1 MAKRMLITGGC
12 GFIGSNAATY
22 FLGKGYEVD
31 VLDNFSRP
39 GSEANKE
46 HLVSSHA
53 NQPLQIIELDI
64 VIEPE
69 RLSKLVTD
77 RAYDV
82 VLHTAAQVAV
92 TTSVTDPMF
101 DFRSNALGT
110 LNVLEAVRAG
120 GKKPVV
126 IYTSTN
132 KVYGGLED
140 YEVKDA
146 GKRYEFSTLP
156 EGVHEKILLDFHSPY
171 GCSKGSADQYVRD
184 YARIYGI
191 PTIVF
196 RQSCIYGAH
205 QFGMVDQG
213 WVAYLTM
220 RALFDKPIT
229 IYGDGKQVRDVLFMS
244 DLARAYDAAI
254 ETAGK
259 NGGEIFNMGGGSKNT
274 LSLLEFVEFLGPKL
288 GKKIDFSFSDW
299 RPGDQ
304 KVYISDI
311 SKAKE
316 KLNWSPSV
324 SFEQGFDEM
333 LTWMTSNKELLAKY
347 I

>member
-1 MAKRMLITGGC
+1 MLITGGC

-39 GSEANKE
+39 GSEANQE
-46 HLVSSHA
+46 HLLASHKDK
-53 NQPLQIIELDI
+53 PLTIVTLDI
-64 VIEPE
+64 VTEPE
-69 RLSKLVTD
+69 RLAKLVAE
-77 RAYDV
+77 RRYDV

-92 TTSVTDPMF
+92 TTSVIDPML

-110 LNVLEAVRAG
+110 LHVLEAVRTS
-120 GKKPVV
+120 GKKSVI

-140 YEVKDA
+140 YEVKDM
-146 GKRYEFSTLP
+146 GKRYEFVTIP
-156 EGVHEKILLDFHSPY
+156 EGVHEKVLLDFHSPY
-171 GCSKGSADQYVRD
+171 GCSKGSADQYVHD

-254 ETAGK
+254 ETAGE

-288 GKKIDFSFSDW
+288 GKKIDYSFSDW

-304 KVYISDI
+304 KVYVSDI
-311 SKAKE
+311 SKANQ
-316 KLNWSPSV
+316 KLKWIPNV

-333 LTWMTSNKELLAKY
+333 LAWMQTNKELLSKY